1 MKFIRDQHDKL
12 APHFEK
18 GGKYEKLY
26 PLWEA
31 HDTVAFTPGH
41 VTKGTTHVRDALDLK
56 RMMITVVIALIP
68 CVLMAFYNTGYQA
81 NAAIANNGAAALDVW
96 QTELFLSLGFLHD
109 PGSFLAN
116 VVLGALHFLPIFLTA
131 FAVGGVIEVIF
142 AIVRNH
148 EVNEGFLVTGF
159 LFPLTLPP
167 TVPLWQV
174 AVGVAFG
181 VIIGKE
187 VFGGTGMNVLNPALT
202 GRAFLFFAYPAQIS
216 GDGPWIAADF
226 SATAASSTLPDAV
239 SGATWLG
246 KAATDSQALADQPL
260 FGEAWWDSFI
270 GLVPGSMGET
280 STLACLLGAIVLIAT
295 QVGSWRTMLGV
306 VIGTFL
312 TATLLHG
319 VESDT
324 NHMFAVPF
332 HWHIVLGGWAF
343 GCVFMATDPVS
354 SAFTE
359 RGKLIYGFFIGVMC
373 ILVRVVNPAYPE
385 GMMLAILFMNMFA
398 PFIDYFFVQGNI
410 KRRLARHEQK

>member
-56 RMMITVVIALIP
+56 RMMITVVVALIP

-398 PFIDYFFVQGNI
+398 PFIDNLFVQENI
-410 KRRLARHEQK
+410 KRRLARNAA